1 MKSLT
6 LIFFTLS
13 IVCIVIGYMELKIE
27 SKRQKNNFE
36 IEYRFVP
43 REIYDTQFQQLDIEK
58 SFSDLLNN
66 NLFT

>member
-13 IVCIVIGYMELKIE
+13 IVCIIMGYMELKIE
-27 SKRQKNNFE
+27 AKRQKNSYE

-43 REIYDTQFQQLDIEK
+43 REIYDTQFAQLDIEK
-58 SFSDLLNN
+58 SFGDLFSKNII
-66 NLFT
+66 

>member
-6 LIFFTLS
+6 LVLLTLS

-27 SKRQKNNFE
+27 SKRQKNNFD

-43 REIYDTQFQQLDIEK
+43 REIYDSQFNQLDLEN
-58 SFSDLLNN
+58 SFSDIFENKLLI
-66 NLFT
+66 